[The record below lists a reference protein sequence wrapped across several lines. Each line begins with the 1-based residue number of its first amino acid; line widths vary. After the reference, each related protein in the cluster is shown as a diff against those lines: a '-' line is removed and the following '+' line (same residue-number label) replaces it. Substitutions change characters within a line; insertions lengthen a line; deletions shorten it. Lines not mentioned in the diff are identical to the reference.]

1 MKTLITGGTGFIGSA
16 VLRKLVAAGHDV
28 RALVRAG
35 SNRANL
41 SGICIET
48 AEGDLR
54 DSQSLEK
61 AVRGCS
67 LVFHVA
73 ADYRLWVAR
82 PGDLYDANV
91 SGTRNL
97 LMAAAAAGVQKFIYT
112 SSVAVLG
119 FSHDGRPA
127 DEDTP
132 VSLSDMIGHYKRSKF
147 LAEAEV
153 KRLMR
158 ELGLPVVIVNP
169 STPVGP
175 GDIKP
180 TPTGRIIID
189 AASGRMPA
197 YVDTGL
203 NFVHVDDVADGHI
216 LALEHGRA
224 GERYILGG
232 VNMSLKEALH
242 EIASLTGRRPPRIQL
257 PHSLILALALAA
269 EGCSLITRKEP
280 RINLTGARLS
290 CKKMYFSI
298 EKARRELG
306 YKVRPITE
314 GFRDAVSWFRQNGY
328 IASR

>member
-16 VLRKLVAAGHDV
+16 VTRKLVAAGYEV
-28 RALVRAG
+28 RALARAG
-35 SNRANL
+35 SNLANL
-41 SGICIET
+41 SGLPVEIVS
-48 AEGDLR
+48 GDLR
-54 DSQSLEK
+54 DSQSLQK

-73 ADYRLWVAR
+73 ADYRLWTPDPGELYEVNVA
-82 PGDLYDANV
+82 
-91 SGTRNL
+91 GTRNL
-97 LMAAAAAGVQKFIYT
+97 IVAASREGVERLVYT

-119 FSHDGRPA
+119 LNRDGSPA
-127 DEDTP
+127 HEDTP

-158 ELGLPVVIVNP
+158 DLGLPVVIVNP

-180 TPTGRIIID
+180 TPTGRLIID

-203 NFVHVDDVADGHI
+203 NFVHVDDVAHGHL

-232 VNMSLKEALH
+232 YNMALKRALA
-242 EIASLTGRRPPRIQL
+242 EIAALTGRKPPRIRL
-257 PHSLILALALAA
+257 PHSLVLAIAA
-269 EGCSLITRKEP
+269 ASEAWSLVSRKEP
-280 RINLTGARLS
+280 RVNLTGARLS
-290 CKKMYFSI
+290 RKKMYFSI
-298 EKARRELG
+298 EKARRQLG
-306 YKVRPITE
+306 YKARPATE
-314 GFRDAVSWFRQNGY
+314 GFRDALNWFRQKDY
-328 IASR
+328 LAR